1 MRRSCESTHS
11 TSLRVKLGNVRR
23 AFTWGLGG
31 ASDNLLYNGLNT
43 LIFPIFNLALGV
55 SAGILGIL
63 SMIPRLLDAVTD
75 PLMGY
80 VSDRT
85 RTRYGRRRPYILA
98 GSILAGILFF
108 AIFLPGRAW
117 SQMAV
122 MVYYLPMLIAFYL
135 AYTVFMIPYT
145 ALGFELSEDPDKR
158 VRFLAWRGYLGLLAG
173 LAVPFLYKA
182 CFWFGEDE
190 LIGVKWVAAGVGV
203 FVILVGLV
211 LFFGLREQPVAKE
224 VAIPLRQA
232 LSMTFKNP
240 RFLYISG
247 CFLTTL
253 FGTFIAMPLVVY
265 INNFYMFDGDRATA
279 ALWFGW
285 YGSAKM
291 LGGFIGAVTVAHLP
305 FSRFLMAK
313 LLLVIAFVSI
323 ASSWWTFSPT
333 FPFLQV
339 VAGFVWGFSVNA
351 LFLLCTSFLADI
363 CDVEAA
369 ETGLSRQ
376 GFYAASME
384 FAKKFAISLST
395 LVSGFAIVFAGVDGV
410 DSVEDPTRLR
420 LVFIVILGGSL
431 IVAYLFYHLFEFSA
445 REAVEQMIRQRQGRN
460 PNHKKSPN
468 EQE

>member
-1 MRRSCESTHS
+1 MNTQGQKPAASFQAKAR
-11 TSLRVKLGNVRR
+11 NVRR

-63 SMIPRLLDAVTD
+63 SMIPRMLDAVTD

-85 RTRYGRRRPYILA
+85 RTRYGRRRPYILF

-108 AIFLPGRAW
+108 AIFLPGRSW

-145 ALGFELSEDPDKR
+145 ALGFELTEDPDKR
-158 VRFLAWRGYLGLLAG
+158 VRFLAWRNYLGLIAG
-173 LAVPFLYKA
+173 LGIPFIYKA
-182 CFWFGEDE
+182 CFWFNDDE
-190 LIGVKWVAAGVGV
+190 VIGVKWVAASVGV
-203 FVILVGLV
+203 FVIVVGLIIFV
-211 LFFGLREQPVAKE
+211 GLRERPVQKQ
-224 VAIPLRQA
+224 VAIPLGEA
-232 LSMTFKNP
+232 LKLTFKNP
-240 RFLYISG
+240 RFIFISG

-253 FGTFIAMPLVVY
+253 FGTFIAMPLVIY
-265 INNFYMFDGDRATA
+265 INNFYMFQGDRATA

-305 FSRFLMAK
+305 FSRFMMAK
-313 LLLVIAFVSI
+313 VLLIIAFISI
-323 ASSWWTFSPT
+323 VTSWWTFSPIL
-333 FPFLQV
+333 PMLQV
-339 VAGFVWGFSVNA
+339 AAGFVWGFAVNA

-363 CDVEAA
+363 CDVEAS

-376 GFYAASME
+376 GFYAASLE

-410 DSVEDPTRLR
+410 DAVDDPTRLR
-420 LVFIVILGGSL
+420 MVFIVILGGSL
-431 IVAYLFYHLFEFSA
+431 IVAYLFYHLFESSA
-445 REAVEQMIRQRQGRN
+445 REAVEKMISERRKKQ
-460 PNHKKSPN
+460 PLADNHSR
-468 EQE
+468 

>member
-1 MRRSCESTHS
+1 MAFADNRSDT
-11 TSLRVKLGNVRR
+11 TFRTKVKNVRR

-55 SAGILGIL
+55 SAGVLGIL

-80 VSDRT
+80 VSDQT

-98 GSILAGILFF
+98 GSFLAGILFF
-108 AIFLPGRAW
+108 AIFLPDRSW

-122 MVYYLPMLIAFYL
+122 MVYYLPVLIAFYL

-145 ALGFELSEDPDKR
+145 ALGFELTDDPEKR
-158 VRFLAWRGYLGLLAG
+158 VRFLAWRGYLGLIAG
-173 LAVPFLYKA
+173 LGIPFLYKA
-182 CFWFGEDE
+182 CFWFSEDE
-190 LIGVKWVAAGVGV
+190 VTGVKWVAAGVGI
-203 FVILVGLV
+203 FVIVVGLTIF
-211 LFFGLREQPVAKE
+211 LGLRERPVKKE
-224 VAIPLRQA
+224 VAIPLREA
-232 LSMTFKNP
+232 LALTFKNP
-240 RFLYISG
+240 RFLFISG

-265 INNFYMFDGDRATA
+265 INNFYMFDGDRPTA

-305 FSRFLMAK
+305 FSRFMMAK
-313 LLLVIAFVSI
+313 LLLIIAFISI
-323 ASSWWTFSPT
+323 VTSWWTFSPSL
-333 FPFLQV
+333 PVLQV
-339 VAGFVWGFSVNA
+339 IAGFVWGFAVNA

-376 GFYAASME
+376 GFYAASLE

-410 DSVEDPTRLR
+410 DTVEDPTRLR

-431 IVAYLFYHLFEFSA
+431 ILAYLFYHLFERSA
-445 REAVEQMIRQRQGRN
+445 REAVEKMIRQRRE
-460 PNHKKSPN
+460 KASAA
-468 EQE
+468 EATLE